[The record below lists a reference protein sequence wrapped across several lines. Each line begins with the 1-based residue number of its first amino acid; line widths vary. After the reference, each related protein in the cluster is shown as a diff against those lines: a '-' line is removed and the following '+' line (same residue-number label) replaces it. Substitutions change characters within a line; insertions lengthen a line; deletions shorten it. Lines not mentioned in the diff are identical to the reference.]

1 MRITDRRT
9 AKVWLANGTGASV
22 SFLIIPME
30 ALVDF
35 NDGRVLAS
43 DRTEKIVLPAM
54 SYKTIDIP
62 AGYRIGADQ
71 SLEFSCTKLGTT
83 GLMSLSSIADKA
95 ESGDVIYNMIS
106 DCVRQGDIID
116 ASITE
121 PE

>member
-9 AKVWLANGTGASV
+9 AKVCLANETGASV

-30 ALVDF
+30 ALVDL

-43 DRTEKIVLPAM
+43 DRTVKIVLPAI
-54 SYKTIDIP
+54 SYRTIDIP

-71 SLEFSCTKLGTT
+71 SLQFYCSKLGVT
-83 GLMSLSSIADKA
+83 GNMALTSIGDKA
-95 ESGDVIYNMIS
+95 DPGEVIYNMIA

-116 ASITE
+116 ATITD